1 MTYSRVLFPVVFA
14 LGIVFMFPLVA
25 AAQPKVPH
33 TLEGRSAC
41 TTCHQVGGSGVG
53 TSGGTGLPTS
63 HQGRTDAT
71 CSACHTAAAAAPAP
85 TATAAPAAPKPT
97 ASPSPTTPPAST
109 QPAAS
114 PTPSAASAAALPK
127 SGGPSA
133 VLLAVLAT
141 SLVGAGWVARRYTR
155 PR

>member
-1 MTYSRVLFPVVFA
+1 MTYSRVLVPVVFA
-14 LGIVFMFPLVA
+14 LGIVFIFPLVA
-25 AAQPKVPH
+25 AAQPKIPH

-71 CSACHTAAAAAPAP
+71 CSACHTAAAAPAP

-114 PTPSAASAAALPK
+114 PTPSAASATALPK
-127 SGGPSA
+127 SGGPPA
-133 VLLAVLAT
+133 ALLAVLAA

-155 PR
+155 LR